1 MSDIASIGSN
11 GFGSV
16 GPVSRL
22 NLHATSANGTPRIA
36 GLDLTDTSGDRVEV
50 SDVARFLDELRR
62 LPSVRLDRIESIR
75 QAIEAGAYETEQKLD
90 TALDR
95 LLSEEF

>member
-16 GPVSRL
+16 GHVSHM
-22 NLHATSANGTPRIA
+22 NLHDTSANGTPRIA

>member
-1 MSDIASIGSN
+1 
-11 GFGSV
+11 
-16 GPVSRL
+16 L

>member
-1 MSDIASIGSN
+1 
-11 GFGSV
+11 
-16 GPVSRL
+16 
-22 NLHATSANGTPRIA
+22 
-36 GLDLTDTSGDRVEV
+36 VEV